1 MKKKHNLRLLG
12 ILFLVLSITIS
23 TSMTVQA
30 QQPIKYRFYY
40 HASPTGGQAYFFQD
54 WIKQVKEAT
63 KGRLDIAF
71 YPGATLGKPT
81 EAYEM
86 VKSGVVELAVVIIG
100 FFPGQFPLSDVIQL
114 PFIDLHN
121 ARVAS
126 RVYWGLYEKFPQFR
140 AEYPGVKPLALYCDT
155 PTPIGTNK
163 QIRTM
168 EDMKGLKIRAL
179 TGSPTELLKI
189 LGGTP
194 VLMPPGDIYTSMER
208 KVLDGWMISWEA
220 CAGHKLYEVTDYYTA
235 ANTYQPALA
244 FLMNPAAW
252 NKLPP
257 DIQKIL
263 EKKYIGAAGSDF
275 CGREFD
281 LTNGKDMAKVQAM
294 KGKTIIDLSPAET
307 KRWKESCKP
316 IWEKWVA
323 NMEAKGLPGKAV
335 LQETMNLSAKFA
347 AELKK

>member
-1 MKKKHNLRLLG
+1 MRKKQHLRLLG
-12 ILFLVLSITIS
+12 SLLLALVILIS
-23 TSMTVQA
+23 TSVTVHA
-30 QQPIKYRFYY
+30 QQPIKYRFYF
-40 HASPTGGQAYFFQD
+40 HSSPTGGHAYFFLD

-63 KGRLDIAF
+63 QGRLDIVF

-81 EAYEM
+81 EAYQM
-86 VKSGVVELAVVIIG
+86 VRSGVVELAVVIIG

-121 ARVAS
+121 GRVAS

-140 AEYPGVKPLALYCDT
+140 AEYPGVKALALYCDT
-155 PTPIGTNK
+155 PTPIGSNK
-163 QIRTM
+163 LIRTM
-168 EDMKGLKIRAL
+168 EDVKGLKIRAL
-179 TGSPTELLKI
+179 SGSPTELLKT
-189 LGGTP
+189 LGGIP

-220 CAGHKLYEVTDYYTA
+220 CVGHKLFEVTNYYTA

-252 NKLPP
+252 DKLPP

-263 EKKYIGAAGSDF
+263 EKYIGAAGSDF

-281 LTNGKDMAKVQAM
+281 LTNGKDMAKVRAM
-294 KGKTIIDLSPAET
+294 KGKTVIDLSPAET
-307 KRWKESCKP
+307 KRWKEICWP
-316 IWEKWVA
+316 IWDKWVA

-335 LQETMNLSAKFA
+335 LQETLNLSAKFE
-347 AELKK
+347 AEFKK

>member
-1 MKKKHNLRLLG
+1 MKKKQHLRLLG
-12 ILFLVLSITIS
+12 SLLLVLVILIS
-23 TSMTVQA
+23 TSVTVHA
-30 QQPIKYRFYY
+30 QQPIKYRFYF
-40 HASPTGGQAYFFQD
+40 HSSPTGGHAYFFLN

-63 KGRLDIAF
+63 QGRLDIVF

-81 EAYEM
+81 EAYQM
-86 VKSGVVELAVVIIG
+86 VRSGVVELAVVIIG

-114 PFIDLHN
+114 PFIDLHSG
-121 ARVAS
+121 RVAS

-155 PTPIGTNK
+155 PTPIGVNRPV
-163 QIRTM
+163 RTM

-179 TGSPTELLKI
+179 TGSPTEFLKTF
-189 LGGTP
+189 GGVP

-220 CAGHKLYEVTDYYTA
+220 CVGHKLFEVTDYFTA

-252 NKLPP
+252 DKLPP
-257 DIQKIL
+257 DIKKIL
-263 EKKYIGAAGSDF
+263 EKYIGAAGSDF

-281 LTNGKDMAKVQAM
+281 LTNAKDKEKVRAT

-307 KRWKESCKP
+307 KRWKETCRP
-316 IWEKWVA
+316 IWDKWVA

-335 LQETMNLSAKFA
+335 LQETLNLSAKFQ
-347 AELKK
+347 AEFKK

>member
-1 MKKKHNLRLLG
+1 MKKKQHLRLLG
-12 ILFLVLSITIS
+12 SLLLALVILIS
-23 TSMTVQA
+23 TSVTVHA
-30 QQPIKYRFYY
+30 QQPIKYRFYF
-40 HASPTGGQAYFFQD
+40 HSSPTGGHAYFFLD

-63 KGRLDIAF
+63 QGRLDIVF

-81 EAYEM
+81 EAYQM
-86 VKSGVVELAVVIIG
+86 VRSGVVELAVVIIG

-121 ARVAS
+121 GRVAS

-155 PTPIGTNK
+155 PTPIGSNK
-163 QIRTM
+163 LIRTM
-168 EDMKGLKIRAL
+168 EDVKGLKIRAL
-179 TGSPTELLKI
+179 TGSPTELLKT
-189 LGGTP
+189 LGGVP

-220 CAGHKLYEVTDYYTA
+220 CVGHKLFEVTNYYTA

-252 NKLPP
+252 DKLPP

-263 EKKYIGAAGSDF
+263 EKYIGAAGSDF

-281 LTNGKDMAKVQAM
+281 LTNGKDMAKVRAM

-307 KRWKESCKP
+307 KRWKETCRP
-316 IWEKWVA
+316 IWDKWVA

-335 LQETMNLSAKFA
+335 LQETLNLSAKFQ
-347 AELKK
+347 AEFKK

>member
-1 MKKKHNLRLLG
+1 MKKRHLLRLLG
-12 ILFLVLSITIS
+12 SLFLVLTMVAS

-30 QQPIKYRFYY
+30 QQPIKLRFYY
-40 HASPTGGQAYFFQD
+40 HASPTGGQAYFLQD
-54 WIKQVKEAT
+54 WIKKVKEAT
-63 KGRLDIAF
+63 QGRLDIAF

-100 FFPGQFPLSDVIQL
+100 FFPGQFPLSDVVQL

-121 ARVAS
+121 ATVAS
-126 RVYWGLYEKFPQFR
+126 RVYWGLYDKFPQFR
-140 AEYPGVKPLALYCDT
+140 AEYPGVKVLALYCDT
-155 PTPIGTNK
+155 PTPIGANK

-168 EDMKGLKIRAL
+168 EDMKGLKVRAL
-179 TGSPTELLKI
+179 AGSPTELLKT

-220 CAGHKLYEVTDYYTA
+220 CVGHKLFEVTDYYTA

-244 FLMNPAAW
+244 LLMNPAAW

-257 DIQKIL
+257 DIQNVM
-263 EKKYIGAAGSDF
+263 EKYIGAAGSEF
-275 CGREFD
+275 CGKEFD
-281 LTNGKDMAKVQAM
+281 RYNQMDKAKVQAM

-307 KRWKESCKP
+307 KRWKESCNP
-316 IWEKWVA
+316 IWDRWVA
-323 NMEAKGLPGKAV
+323 NIEAKGLPGKAA
-335 LQETMNLSAKFA
+335 LQETLNLSAKFA

>member
-1 MKKKHNLRLLG
+1 MRKKQHLRLLG
-12 ILFLVLSITIS
+12 SLLLALVIIS
-23 TSMTVQA
+23 TSVTVHA
-30 QQPIKYRFYY
+30 QQPIKYRFYF
-40 HASPTGGQAYFFQD
+40 HSSPTGGHAYFFLD

-63 KGRLDIAF
+63 QGRLDIVF

-81 EAYEM
+81 EAYQM
-86 VKSGVVELAVVIIG
+86 VRSGVVELAVVIIG

-121 ARVAS
+121 GQVAS

-155 PTPIGTNK
+155 PTPIGSNK
-163 QIRTM
+163 PIRTM
-168 EDMKGLKIRAL
+168 EDVKGLKIRAL
-179 TGSPTELLKI
+179 TGSPTELLKT
-189 LGGTP
+189 LGGVP

-220 CAGHKLYEVTDYYTA
+220 CVGHKLFEVTNYYTA

-252 NKLPP
+252 DKLPP

-263 EKKYIGAAGSDF
+263 EKYIGAAGSDF

-281 LTNGKDMAKVQAM
+281 ITNGKDMAKVKAM
-294 KGKTIIDLSPAET
+294 KGKTVIDLSPAET
-307 KRWKESCKP
+307 KRWKEICRP
-316 IWEKWVA
+316 LWDKWAA

-335 LQETMNLSAKFA
+335 LQETLNLSAKFQ